1 MLSRHNLVAAV
12 LESCIFYVNLFYVL
26 ELYNLLQCISV
37 CDSVCAI
44 EKEVMR
50 SNPNTVVTHSN
61 DNQILH
67 ISSLQ

>member
-1 MLSRHNLVAAV
+1 ML
-12 LESCIFYVNLFYVL
+12 EI
-26 ELYNLLQCISV
+26 YNLLQHVSV

-50 SNPNTVVTHSN
+50 SNSNTVVIHSN

-67 ISSLQ
+67 IS